1 MSRYFTDGRWFET
14 DDEMR
19 VHCEMKKKKRID
31 KMKNA
36 IYSVKYS
43 SVQGVEVIKEKEF
56 YECLKEIC
64 NVMDINECLGIEKGM
79 KMYSQLYNKD
89 GFIVNSYTSSTPA
102 SETYF
107 SELVFKYETEYYKV
121 SMVDGN

>member
-14 DDEMR
+14 DEEFR

-43 SVQGVEVIKEKEF
+43 SVQDVEVITEKEF
-56 YECLKEIC
+56 YECLKEIS

-79 KMYSQLYNKD
+79 KMYSNLYNKD
-89 GFIVNSYTSSTPA
+89 GFIVNSYTTSTPA

-107 SELVFKYETEYYKV
+107 SELVFKYQTEYYKV